1 MMIGRAGQVISR
13 HDGRGGDPERLDEIL
28 ADKAIMV
35 RIIAGANADDLPFPQ
50 HADWITFVKFE
61 GITYIANRGRGKL
74 GLDWLGKER
83 YRIAF
88 ELRDF
93 APGGGY
99 RSRDGYAAYL
109 DPGTAIYE
117 VTEYCPRFR
126 LAAVSDG
133 TVTVFEAA
141 QPGPARTCWTFAA
154 RFVPS
159 ASTVLKMV

>member
-1 MMIGRAGQVISR
+1 
-13 HDGRGGDPERLDEIL
+13 
-28 ADKAIMV
+28 MV

-50 HADWITFVKFE
+50 HADWINFVKFE

-93 APGGGY
+93 AGSGY
-99 RSRDGYAAYL
+99 RSRDGDAAYL

-117 VTEYCPRFR
+117 VTGYSPRFR

-141 QPGPARTCWTFAA
+141 QPGPARTCWAFAA